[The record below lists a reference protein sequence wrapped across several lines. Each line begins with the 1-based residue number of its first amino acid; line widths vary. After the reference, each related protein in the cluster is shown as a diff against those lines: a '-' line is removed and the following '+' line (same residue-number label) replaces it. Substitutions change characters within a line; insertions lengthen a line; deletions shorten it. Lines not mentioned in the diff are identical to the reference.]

1 MNTLLLFFA
10 FPVATV
16 LLAIVLQKI
25 LKNPILVA
33 ITFFAVYLIVAF
45 AAFDET
51 FLVFAI
57 VYTILAFITA
67 AIVEAICKFI
77 KKCLNNNNNCNHSN
91 NESANC
97 VCCNLENI
105 NNSLESINDSLNNN
119 NDDNDDSNSCGCN
132 RNEFFIPQ
140 NLNRRYRRWEGRF
153 MDEKFW

>member
-10 FPVATV
+10 LPVATV

-25 LKNPILVA
+25 LKNPVLVA

-51 FLVFAI
+51 FLVYAI

-67 AIVEAICKFI
+67 AIIEAICKFI
-77 KKCLNNNNNCNHSN
+77 KKCLSINHCCSYN
-91 NESANC
+91 SDTESANC

-119 NDDNDDSNSCGCN
+119 NNDDESHQCGCN
-132 RNEFFIPQ
+132 RNGEYIMPQ
-140 NLNRRYRRWEGRF
+140 NYNRRFRR
-153 MDEKFW
+153 

>member
-10 FPVATV
+10 LPVATV

-51 FLVFAI
+51 FLVYAI

-67 AIVEAICKFI
+67 AIVETICKFI
-77 KKCLNNNNNCNHSN
+77 KKCLNINHCCSSN
-91 NESANC
+91 SDTESANC

-119 NDDNDDSNSCGCN
+119 NDDDESHQCGCN
-132 RNEFFIPQ
+132 RNGEYIMSQ
-140 NLNRRYRRWEGRF
+140 NFNRRFRR
-153 MDEKFW
+153 

>member
-10 FPVATV
+10 LPVATI
-16 LLAIVLQKI
+16 LLAIVLQKV
-25 LKNPILVA
+25 LKSPILVA
-33 ITFFAVYLIVAF
+33 ITFFAVYLIIAF

-77 KKCLNNNNNCNHSN
+77 KRCLNNNNNCNNSD
-91 NESANC
+91 NESTNC

-105 NNSLESINDSLNNN
+105 NNSLESINESLNNN
-119 NDDNDDSNSCGCN
+119 NDEDESNSCGCN
-132 RNEFFIPQ
+132 RGSDFFVQQ
-140 NLNRRYRRWEGRF
+140 NFNRRYRR
-153 MDEKFW
+153 